1 MMKEGMEGVWK
12 EVWRDPESAKL
23 DCKPKPIRG
32 FLRNPDF
39 RAGRDPVTGREGYAT
54 IYEARKKMQ
63 TLIHHKPVKPIQA
76 TRKSDFELVYREAN
90 VKDDDREDYRRR
102 TNDIRRKTSDIIL
115 KEQRF
120 RDEQLNFLRMDR
132 EYKKE
137 RKEIIDSIEKEHA
150 RSRYQPWGK
159 PGGGAPACTTRRTK
173 EMELK
178 EKTNHPAQQNP
189 VRFPY
194 EIFRARTRQEDIPP
208 VNPVKHEVGEPAVE
222 TARPVPHANQIS
234 SYDFLTN
241 FGKPGGGA
249 PYKNTKR
256 TLMLSERFD
265 AKMKDHHWIQTE
277 APDQLG
283 VKTLTTQTTTG
294 PSVLPNKPKI
304 TTQTITG
311 PSVSPSQPKPRAM
324 DSSQVVDILFPAH
337 ADTSNTSTISWKDS
351 PSNPKKIIIP
361 RQSMEKL
368 PPWEK

>member
-1 MMKEGMEGVWK
+1 M
-12 EVWRDPESAKL
+12 
-23 DCKPKPIRG
+23 
-32 FLRNPDF
+32 
-39 RAGRDPVTGREGYAT
+39 
-54 IYEARKKMQ
+54 
-63 TLIHHKPVKPIQA
+63 
-76 TRKSDFELVYREAN
+76 
-90 VKDDDREDYRRR
+90 
-102 TNDIRRKTSDIIL
+102 
-115 KEQRF
+115 
-120 RDEQLNFLRMDR
+120 
-132 EYKKE
+132 
-137 RKEIIDSIEKEHA
+137 
-150 RSRYQPWGK
+150 
-159 PGGGAPACTTRRTK
+159 
-173 EMELK
+173 
-178 EKTNHPAQQNP
+178 
-189 VRFPY
+189 
-194 EIFRARTRQEDIPP
+194 
-208 VNPVKHEVGEPAVE
+208 NPVKHEVGEPAVE

-304 TTQTITG
+304 TTQTMTG

-351 PSNPKKIIIP
+351 PSNPKKIVIP